1 MEPETLR
8 RVIALTESV
17 GAVVLQCGYYRID
30 QRVEQSFVPES
41 YRPLIAAAVARA
53 NCDPAAKREREADTI
68 HAAGLEDL
76 GKAIGD
82 VVKILPG
89 IADLAEDLKT
99 LFGGTTLRASWWG
112 VEAVLSGVAAV
123 AFFKLLEH
131 DLNAVLSACDGRREN
146 VARDGGRRSVRKR
159 SAHGLAHGLGAT
171 MELSLTPSRFPGC
184 EVYGCTP
191 TWRSGP
197 RSAVAFSLTA

>member
-1 MEPETLR
+1 MIPRTSSQWDGPCRSYDLAWALDRPIQSRGCESDLGPYRVRIDNLLSMFLR
-8 RVIALTESV
+8 PDFECLQQLVNFILADRLIMRAIVARRTAPQGHFFRAKSRKKRRFYLRTFS
-17 GAVVLQCGYYRID
+17 AQCGMFSLD
-30 QRVEQSFVPES
+30 Q
-41 YRPLIAAAVARA
+41 AVRA
-53 NCDPAAKREREADTI
+53 TV
-68 HAAGLEDL
+68 AG
-76 GKAIGD
+76 I
-82 VVKILPG
+82 P
-89 IADLAEDLKT
+89 
-99 LFGGTTLRASWWG
+99 
-112 VEAVLSGVAAV
+112 
-123 AFFKLLEH
+123 
-131 DLNAVLSACDGRREN
+131 CDGRREN